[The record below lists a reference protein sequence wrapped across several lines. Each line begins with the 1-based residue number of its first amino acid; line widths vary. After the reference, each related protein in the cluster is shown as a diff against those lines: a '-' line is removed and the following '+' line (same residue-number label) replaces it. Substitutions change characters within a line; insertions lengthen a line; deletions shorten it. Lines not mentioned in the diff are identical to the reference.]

1 MQIMDILEDAKK
13 RLVKDFYSPVD
24 EWKYLN
30 ALVAQAEEQRL
41 AVYQWVFAES
51 PAYWDTRARAGK
63 VLLQEDETAAW
74 TILERLV
81 YSTDPDDNGTALTLF
96 EELDDS
102 RGMQLARHWLTEDVH
117 PITQLEAA
125 DYLRGIYPEQASQC
139 LHRLLKHWQEN
150 IRHRAHEL
158 LIQFNK

>member
-1 MQIMDILEDAKK
+1 MDILEDAKK
-13 RLVKDFYSPVD
+13 RLVKDFYSPID
-24 EWKYLN
+24 EWAYLN
-30 ALVAQAEEQRL
+30 SLVAQAEEQRL

-63 VLLQEDETAAW
+63 VFLQEDETAAW
-74 TILERLV
+74 AILESLV
-81 YSTDPDDNGTALTLF
+81 YSSDPDDNGTALTLF

-102 RGMQLARHWLTEDVH
+102 RGIQLARHWLTEVVH

-125 DYLRGIYPEQASQC
+125 DYLRDIHPEPVRQC
-139 LHRLLKHWQEN
+139 LQRLLKHSQES

-158 LIQFNK
+158 LIECNK